1 MNQYRVSVYLFVC
14 LYFPRFPTVS
24 HNFAM
29 HMVLFMVPKDH
40 VVCIDND
47 KIFVSSREIPHE
59 NTSWINFIHM
69 LKCVKFIVVD
79 IIMPVVGMIRNIVT

>member
-1 MNQYRVSVYLFVC
+1 
-14 LYFPRFPTVS
+14 
-24 HNFAM
+24 M
-29 HMVLFMVPKDH
+29 HMVVLIVPKDNW
-40 VVCIDND
+40 VICFADAEIV
-47 KIFVSSREIPHE
+47 VSSREIPHE